1 MQHVHQNQVSYPQ
14 ISKDKQVVEINL
26 QQPQNLKDTS
36 VCTRGVSQGLGDNRA
51 SDRPEARRTPEQ
63 VTGVHWK
70 WVQADVSTAAETGRG
85 FTQFSATGVPGF
97 LVGSERNS
105 GSLGHINSGTLK
117 PKPSSRPGRQLKRK
131 CWQWSQNWAQQCQE
145 TCGKEEVRWRWGKGR
160 DTENGN
166 LLL

>member
-70 WVQADVSTAAETGRG
+70 
-85 FTQFSATGVPGF
+85 
-97 LVGSERNS
+97 
-105 GSLGHINSGTLK
+105 
-117 PKPSSRPGRQLKRK
+117 
-131 CWQWSQNWAQQCQE
+131 
-145 TCGKEEVRWRWGKGR
+145 
-160 DTENGN
+160 
-166 LLL
+166 